1 MSNCIDWTKLEEKP
15 YAPLA
20 QLARRAAAEGSVL
33 LKNEG
38 NILPIG
44 KDTTISLFGRTQID
58 YNKSGTGSGGLVR
71 VEYVVNILDGI
82 AANPKLTLNE
92 ELVEVYKNWLK
103 DNPFD
108 AGEGWAKEP
117 WCQVEMVPSEET
129 VKRAREI
136 SDTAVIVIGR
146 TAGEDRDNHP
156 GKGSWSLSD
165 EEEAMLS
172 AVCKEFDKT
181 VVLLNVG
188 NIIDMSW
195 VEKYNIKSVLYVWQ
209 GGQEGGN
216 AVADILCGDVTPC
229 GKLTDTIAKN
239 ISDYPS
245 IKNFGDEKFNIYEE
259 DIFVGYR
266 YFETFAPEKVLYP
279 FGYGLSYTDFE
290 YKTLDTSAIDGN
302 ICVETEITNTGKYS
316 GREIIQVYCEAPQGK
331 LGKSARVLCGF
342 GKTDTLA
349 PGESEIVKISFP
361 VSAMAS
367 YDDSGI
373 TGNKSCYVLEEGD
386 YNIYA
391 GGCVRCAEKV
401 FTYTAK
407 ELVVTEKCTEALS
420 PVRSF
425 DIMTPIADG
434 NGYRE
439 GSKSVCMRTI
449 DYAER
454 IKAEIPKEITPTGD
468 RGIKLIDVKNGKN
481 TMDEFVAQLSDTDLE
496 CLARGEGMCS
506 PKVRAGSAGAIGGTT
521 QCLASFGIPIV
532 AVHDGPSGIRMD
544 SNETATSM
552 PNGTAIAC
560 TWDEE
565 IAEKLYEN
573 LSIELCTHRIDSIL
587 GPGMNIHRVPL
598 NGRNFEYFSEDPL
611 VTGKIAA
618 AMVRGVKKYGNS
630 ATIKHFAANSQ
641 EFSRT
646 WVDAVMSERAARE
659 IYLKGFEIAVKEG
672 GATSLMTS
680 YNPINGVWSANN
692 YDLNTIILREEWGY
706 KGLVMTDWWPRLWP
720 ETLDYI
726 NLKNMIE
733 AQNDVYMPAAD
744 ALTFKDN
751 LDASLADGTLTRAQL
766 QRNAAN
772 ILGYVA
778 NSHALERFVKY
789 GGKLEPSLAE
799 DMDKLISI
807 ATVENPQNDTET
819 ELDLGKKGKY
829 LICMDY
835 SSDEPEITQMT
846 VRVLVNNV
854 SAANIT
860 VNGNSG
866 KCTVV
871 ARDIS
876 IGVLPVKLKLLFEDS
891 LVRIN
896 SIELKRLP

>member
-1 MSNCIDWTKLEEKP
+1 
-15 YAPLA
+15 
-20 QLARRAAAEGSVL
+20 
-33 LKNEG
+33 
-38 NILPIG
+38 
-44 KDTTISLFGRTQID
+44 
-58 YNKSGTGSGGLVR
+58 
-71 VEYVVNILDGI
+71 
-82 AANPKLTLNE
+82 
-92 ELVEVYKNWLK
+92 
-103 DNPFD
+103 
-108 AGEGWAKEP
+108 
-117 WCQVEMVPSEET
+117 
-129 VKRAREI
+129 
-136 SDTAVIVIGR
+136 
-146 TAGEDRDNHP
+146 
-156 GKGSWSLSD
+156 
-165 EEEAMLS
+165 
-172 AVCKEFDKT
+172 
-181 VVLLNVG
+181 
-188 NIIDMSW
+188 
-195 VEKYNIKSVLYVWQ
+195 
-209 GGQEGGN
+209 
-216 AVADILCGDVTPC
+216 
-229 GKLTDTIAKN
+229 
-239 ISDYPS
+239 
-245 IKNFGDEKFNIYEE
+245 
-259 DIFVGYR
+259 
-266 YFETFAPEKVLYP
+266 
-279 FGYGLSYTDFE
+279 
-290 YKTLDTSAIDGN
+290 
-302 ICVETEITNTGKYS
+302 
-316 GREIIQVYCEAPQGK
+316 
-331 LGKSARVLCGF
+331 
-342 GKTDTLA
+342 
-349 PGESEIVKISFP
+349 
-361 VSAMAS
+361 MAS

-401 FTYTAK
+401 FKYTAK

-449 DYAER
+449 GYAER

-521 QCLASFGIPIV
+521 QSLASFGIPIV

>member
-103 DNPFD
+103 ENPFD

-117 WCQVEMVPSEET
+117 WCQVEMIPTEET

-165 EEEAMLS
+165 EEEAMLA

-245 IKNFGDEKFNIYEE
+245 IKNFGDEKLNIYEE

-279 FGYGLSYTDFE
+279 FGYGLSYTTFE

-302 ICVETEITNTGKYS
+302 ICVETGITNTGKYS

-331 LGKSARVLCGF
+331 LGKSVRVLCGF

-521 QCLASFGIPIV
+521 QSLASFGIPIV

-733 AQNDVYMPAAD
+733 AQNDVYMTAAD

-819 ELDLGKKGKY
+819 ELDLDKKGKY